1 MHQLIL
7 NIGNLY
13 IILFSLISFSV
24 SGQTSR
30 LDSLKNLLDNHK
42 NNDTGKVNLINKIAY
57 TTYANNSNQSFEYAK
72 ESYNLSKELNYTKGQ
87 AESLWLQ
94 GISIVKS
101 DPEKS
106 IILFKD
112 ALHLAKEIRNM
123 KGVARYTNA
132 IGTVYYAKG
141 QDSLAVECYNTAIK
155 IAIENNYT
163 QELGKYYFNLSS
175 ALSRMG
181 KIDQANKG
189 YSQAINVFESI
200 NDKSSAA
207 MCYNSLGNYYTSQSN
222 YLLALECYHK
232 GLTIR
237 EETRDTNAIA
247 KSLISIGG
255 IYLIQKNH
263 PKALEYNYKALEIA
277 KKSNDK
283 HTIAG
288 GLLNIGS
295 IYLETNDKRSIDFF
309 DKALEISKELNI
321 ISLQIAIYLNYGE
334 LYYNLSEL
342 DKSFKSFENALELS
356 EITKQKSTISFA
368 KLQIGKIYF
377 AKNDLSNAL
386 KYAQSSLEIAEN
398 LNLIKTEKDL
408 HELLSNIY
416 AKNNNYKNAY
426 IHSQLFKQLSDSI
439 FNKNNIRQLTELEF
453 TYKFEKEK
461 QAIALEQQKEFAV
474 MLAKK
479 KQQLIII
486 IILAIS
492 VILVSLLA
500 LYINRLYRFKNSAN
514 IAINKLEQEKKNLL
528 EKEIERINLELE
540 QHQKS
545 LALNSLKL
553 SKNAERDAETVKKLE
568 AILESTS
575 PENRW
580 LMLDIIASFKKNSR
594 SSSWNEFELLYQN
607 VHNSFY
613 DNINNKFP
621 DLTANE
627 RKLCAFLKLN
637 MSSKDIA
644 NITFQSEEAL
654 KKARQRLRQKLGIGR
669 DTNLNA
675 YIQNI

>member
-1 MHQLIL
+1 MHQLIS
-7 NIGNLY
+7 NISNLY

-30 LDSLKNLLDNHK
+30 LDSLKNVLDNHK

-57 TTYANNSNQSFEYAK
+57 TTYANNSNQSLEYAQ

-94 GISIVKS
+94 GISIAKS
-101 DPEKS
+101 NPEKS
-106 IILFKD
+106 IILFKN
-112 ALHLAKEIRNM
+112 ALHLAKEIGNM
-123 KGVARYTNA
+123 QGVAKYTNT

-141 QDSLAVECYNTAIK
+141 QDSLAIECYNTAIE
-155 IAIENNYT
+155 IARKNNYT
-163 QELGKYYFNLSS
+163 QELGKYYFNLSI
-175 ALSRMG
+175 AHSRMG
-181 KIDQANKG
+181 KIDLANKG

-207 MCYNSLGNYYTSQSN
+207 MCYNSLGNLYTSQSN
-222 YLLALECYHK
+222 FLLALECYHK

-255 IYLIQKNH
+255 IYLTQKNYT
-263 PKALEYNYKALEIA
+263 KALEYNHKAVEIA

-295 IYLETNDKRSIDFF
+295 IYLETNDRRSIDFF
-309 DKALEISKELNI
+309 DKALEISKELKI

-356 EITKQKSTISFA
+356 DIVKQKSTTSFA
-368 KLQIGKIYF
+368 KLQIAKIYF

-398 LNLIKTEKDL
+398 LKLIKTEKDL

-439 FNKNNIRQLTELEF
+439 FNESNIRQLTELEF

-474 MLAKK
+474 MVAKK

-486 IILAIS
+486 IVLAIS

-553 SKNAERDAETVKKLE
+553 SKNAERDTETVKKLE
-568 AILESTS
+568 AILESTT

-594 SSSWNEFELLYQN
+594 SSSWNEFEFLFQK

-613 DNINNKFP
+613 DNLNNKFP

>member
-1 MHQLIL
+1 MHQLIS

-13 IILFSLISFSV
+13 IVLFSLISFSV

-57 TTYANNSNQSFEYAK
+57 TTYANNSNQSFEYAI

-106 IILFKD
+106 IILFKE

-123 KGVARYTNA
+123 QGVARYTNA

-141 QDSLAVECYNTAIK
+141 QVSIAVECYNTAIE
-155 IAIENNYT
+155 IARKNNYT

-181 KIDQANKG
+181 KIDLANKG

-207 MCYNSLGNYYTSQSN
+207 MCYNSLGNLYTSQSN

-232 GLTIR
+232 GLAIR

-255 IYLIQKNH
+255 IYLIQKNYT
-263 PKALEYNYKALEIA
+263 KALEYNHKAVEIA

-356 EITKQKSTISFA
+356 EITKQKSTTSFA
-368 KLQIGKIYF
+368 KLQIAKIYF
-377 AKNDLSNAL
+377 AKNDFSNAL

-398 LNLIKTEKDL
+398 LKLIKTEKDL

-439 FNKNNIRQLTELEF
+439 FNENNIRQLTELEF

-461 QAIALEQQKEFAV
+461 RVIALEQQKEFAV
-474 MLAKK
+474 MVAKK

-486 IILAIS
+486 IILVIS

-553 SKNAERDAETVKKLE
+553 SKNAERDTETVKKLE
-568 AILESTS
+568 AILESTT

-594 SSSWNEFELLYQN
+594 SSSWNEFELLFQN

-613 DNINNKFP
+613 ENINNKFP